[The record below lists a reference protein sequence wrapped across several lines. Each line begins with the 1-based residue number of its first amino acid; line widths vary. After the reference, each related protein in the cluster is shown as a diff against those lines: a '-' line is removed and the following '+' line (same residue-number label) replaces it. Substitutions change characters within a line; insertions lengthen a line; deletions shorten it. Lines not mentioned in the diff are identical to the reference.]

1 MTRTSEATETKT
13 GRKPA
18 GMDEMEQLIP
28 LEDDCMFSAVMRNK
42 DACIGFLEALFGGRR
57 VKDIEY
63 VDPPQTQRFVSVLPD
78 GKSIRLDVY
87 FEDSDAVYDIE
98 LQRMN
103 QRDLSRRARLYSS
116 YMDAGALTKGMDYG
130 DMKDS
135 YVIFVCK
142 FDPFGKGRKVYT
154 YRMLCEEDA
163 SLPLEDGR
171 HIIFVNTKGTV
182 GGAGPELDA
191 LASYMNGGASSIG
204 VETGSPYVD
213 RLDGYVRRLNMDEG
227 WRREHMKYELNLMD
241 KYKEGVAE
249 EKRRIAKEMH
259 SKGIAEDVIA
269 SCTSLDRSEVERII
283 KG

>member
-1 MTRTSEATETKT
+1 M
-13 GRKPA
+13 
-18 GMDEMEQLIP
+18 
-28 LEDDCMFSAVMRNK
+28 
-42 DACIGFLEALFGGRR
+42 
-57 VKDIEY
+57 
-63 VDPPQTQRFVSVLPD
+63 
-78 GKSIRLDVY
+78 Y

-103 QRDLSRRARLYSS
+103 QGDLPRRARLYSS
-116 YMDAGALTKGMDYG
+116 YMDAGVLTRGMDYG

-154 YRMLCEEDA
+154 YGMLCEEDA
-163 SLPLEDGR
+163 GLPLGDGR

-182 GGAGPELDA
+182 GDAGPELDA

-227 WRREHMKYELNLMD
+227 WRMEHMKYELSLEQRFRDGEAAGMS
-241 KYKEGVAE
+241 KGVAE
-249 EKRRIAKEMH
+249 EKRRMVKSFKEQGVPLEVIAK
-259 SKGIAEDVIA
+259 A
-269 SCTSLDRSEVERII
+269 SSLSVDEVKNIQ
-283 KG
+283 